1 VAKQRKNINKGVT
14 LYNKILKEFTRINN
28 TLPEDRKLSL
38 DDRRRY
44 IKENIYPQ
52 YKGTP
57 ASRVGIRKIQGSIT
71 EVVERIIPKEGCDVN
86 FISPSTTADIGWFE
100 LDDYIRD
107 VLPKCIYIRIDANG
121 FGNTKIFNTLNYNYV
136 KSGVRQIVENLR
148 EFVNREIEEGRS
160 IEVSLTGVKKLRRGK
175 TNDGTPENYYI
186 DFILTLNS
194 IPIKPLEPVIYNL
207 PREQRSKATSVKNAI
222 LQRVKELN
230 NKKKRRKNA
239 RKTAIK
245 NISEVKKINK
255 RLKNAKSPDFK
266 RKLALQKIRGFLKA
280 EKQIEASYRKGNL
293 SQDQYDK
300 FIAELKKSIEI
311 AKKQGGII

>member
-1 VAKQRKNINKGVT
+1 VAKSRKNINKGAT

-28 TLPEDRKLSL
+28 SLPQDRKLSI
-38 DDRRRY
+38 DERRRY

-52 YKGTP
+52 FKGTNVN
-57 ASRVGIRKIQGSIT
+57 RVGIRKIETSIV
-71 EVVERIIPKEGCDVN
+71 EVLDRIVPKEGCDVN
-86 FISPSTTADIGWFE
+86 YISPSVTADIGWFE

-107 VLPKCIYIRIDANG
+107 VLPKCIFIRIDANG

-136 KSGVRQIVENLR
+136 KSGVRQIVENIR
-148 EFVNREIEEGRS
+148 EFVDSNLEQGNS
-160 IEVSLTGVKKLRRGK
+160 VEVSLTGVKKLRKGK
-175 TNDGTPENYYI
+175 ANDGTPEHYYI

-194 IPIKPLEPVIYNL
+194 EPIKPLEPVIYNL
-207 PREQRSKATSVKNAI
+207 PREKKKKATSVKNAI

-239 RKTAIK
+239 RRTAIK
-245 NISEVKKINK
+245 NIGEVRKINK
-255 RLKNAKSPDFK
+255 KLTKAKSSEYK
-266 RKLALQKIRGFLKA
+266 RKLALQKIKGFLKA
-280 EKQIEASYRKGNL
+280 EKQIESAYNKGNL
-293 SQDQYDK
+293 TKEQFDK